1 MSRVLIKEIDIW
13 TVLRTV
19 FPLAWIATTFLFML
33 TWLLAGGI
41 FSALADE
48 ISGLPAVDPTAGV
61 AAGVLLSLITGF
73 MVTIPITIC
82 AAIVATA
89 YNFLAAL
96 GGGITVTLEEQPVAA
111 EPPTD
116 EPAGNGSEVNIG

>member
-1 MSRVLIKEIDIW
+1 MNRVLIKEIDIW

-19 FPLAWIATTFLFML
+19 FPLAWIATTFLLML
-33 TWLLAGGI
+33 TWLLAGGLL
-41 FSALADE
+41 SALAGE

-61 AAGVLLSLITGF
+61 AVGVLLSVITGF
-73 MVTIPITIC
+73 MATIPITIC

-96 GGGITVTLEEQPVAA
+96 GGGITVSLEEQPAA
-111 EPPTD
+111 D
-116 EPAGNGSEVNIG
+116 EPLTDDEPGGNGS

>member
-33 TWLLAGGI
+33 TWLLAGGLL
-41 FSALADE
+41 SALAGE
-48 ISGLPAVDPTAGV
+48 ISGMPAVDPTAGL
-61 AAGVLLSLITGF
+61 AAGVLLSLIAGF
-73 MVTIPITIC
+73 MATIPITIC

-96 GGGITVTLEEQPVAA
+96 GGGITVTLEEQPAVD
-111 EPPTD
+111 ELPTD
-116 EPAGNGSEVNIG
+116 DEPGGNRS

>member
-1 MSRVLIKEIDIW
+1 MSRVLIKEIDVW

-33 TWLLAGGI
+33 AWLIAGGLL
-41 FSALADE
+41 SALADE
-48 ISGLPAVDPTAGV
+48 ISGIPAMDPTAGV

-73 MVTIPITIC
+73 MATIPITIC

-89 YNFLAAL
+89 YNFLAAM
-96 GGGITVTLEEQPVAA
+96 GGGITVSLEGQPAA
-111 EPPTD
+111 DEPPTD
-116 EPAGNGSEVNIG
+116 DEPIGNGS